1 MADKTIMDMF
11 ADMGKQFNLPKID
24 YDALI
29 ATHRK
34 NIEAVQKSAQALSQ
48 GGGAVLSRQQEI
60 FTEVM
65 RQSRELI
72 SEFKPTG
79 SPQEMAAKQ
88 AELARRAFDA
98 VAKNTRDVAEL
109 MQKSSSEATS
119 IIMNRV
125 RESIAEARAA
135 IETKK
140 T

>member
-1 MADKTIMDMF
+1 MAEKTIMDMF

-29 ATHRK
+29 ETHRK
-34 NIEAVQKSAQALSQ
+34 NIDALQKSAAAAAQ
-48 GGGAVLSRQQEI
+48 GGGALMARQQEI
-60 FTEVM
+60 FTDVM
-65 RQSRELI
+65 RQSRELVA
-72 SEFKPTG
+72 EFKPGG
-79 SPQEMAAKQ
+79 SPQEIAAKQ
-88 AELARRAFDA
+88 AELARRSFDA
-98 VAKNTRDVAEL
+98 VVKNTRDIAEL
-109 MQKSSSEATS
+109 MQKSSSEATA